1 MGGRTQGLI
10 LADSWPTPG
19 QDAHSAS
26 DEMFVIYEK
35 IYEKGENRERERE
48 RDRGRE
54 RERKRERSVSV
65 GFLFISKEE
74 EEKRVCYKKKV
85 KSQNSLEERRDIL
98 VFVLE

>member
-1 MGGRTQGLI
+1 MLILQVDKGERWKKKALFCGVWGLI

-48 RDRGRE
+48 TEGERENE
-54 RERKRERSVSV
+54 RERGQSLWASFSLV
-65 GFLFISKEE
+65 
-74 EEKRVCYKKKV
+74 KKKKKRGSV
-85 KSQNSLEERRDIL
+85 TKKK
-98 VFVLE
+98 

>member
-1 MGGRTQGLI
+1 MLILQVDKGERWKKKALFCGVWGLI

-54 RERKRERSVSV
+54 RE
-65 GFLFISKEE
+65 
-74 EEKRVCYKKKV
+74 
-85 KSQNSLEERRDIL
+85 
-98 VFVLE
+98 